1 MYLCNNIRFLVFPH
15 FWKQSTIVLAFDD
28 LMRDIPKPR
37 DQPNAI
43 AGDVGSVSSKHVA
56 CLAISSWLGFP

>member
-1 MYLCNNIRFLVFPH
+1 MIFGLSTFLEAIDRFSWH
-15 FWKQSTIVLAFDD
+15 